1 MSHKILVVDDEKI
14 MRDIL
19 TSFLERENYE
29 VISASEGQEAVE
41 IAKRE
46 HPDVILL
53 DVRMPEIDGIETCKR
68 LKAELTTKSI
78 PVIMISGVGESMM
91 EAVEAGA
98 EDFLNKPFAL
108 AEVFTRVRSALR
120 IRNLGNEID
129 RAMVYIE
136 ELQKKVP

>member
-1 MSHKILVVDDEKI
+1 MSYKILVVDDEKI

-29 VISASEGQEAVE
+29 VIAASEGQGAVE

-46 HPDVILL
+46 HPDVILV

-108 AEVFTRVRSALR
+108 AEVFTRVR
-120 IRNLGNEID
+120 
-129 RAMVYIE
+129 
-136 ELQKKVP
+136 